1 VEEKFVEGVERESKV
16 VLWTDSATRCRVV
29 GVRVVRPRS
38 RRHIFEVPKMWQRG
52 MLRGRQ
58 SGTRNAPLLEERK
71 DKLVWMQRRKGTER
85 HANKRLE
92 RRSKR
97 GKSGAA
103 QRGKSTVEQCTV
115 RRTGKRSKRG
125 G

>member
-1 VEEKFVEGVERESKV
+1 M
-16 VLWTDSATRCRVV
+16 VLWTDSTTRCRIV
-29 GVRVVRPRS
+29 GVRMARPGS
-38 RRHIFEVPKMWQRG
+38 HHHVFEMPKMWQRRV
-52 MLRGRQ
+52 LCGRQ
-58 SGTRNAPLLEERK
+58 SGTRSALLLEKRE
-71 DKLVWMQRRKGTER
+71 DKLVWMQRRKGTEQ

-97 GKSGAA
+97 GKSGTA